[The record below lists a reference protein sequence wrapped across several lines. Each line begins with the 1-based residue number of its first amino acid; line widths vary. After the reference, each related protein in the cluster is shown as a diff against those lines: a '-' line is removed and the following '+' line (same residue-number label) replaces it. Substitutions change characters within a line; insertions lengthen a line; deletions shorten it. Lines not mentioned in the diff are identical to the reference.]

1 MVDSL
6 ADKEDG
12 RTWGSGRI
20 ASLWQMLQGPSLED
34 KKEGE
39 GVHNGGEEKEEEKGV
54 GCGLAGIG
62 YGVVI
67 G

>member
-1 MVDSL
+1 M
-6 ADKEDG
+6 
-12 RTWGSGRI
+12 TWGSGRI
-20 ASLWQMLQGPSLED
+20 ASLWRMLQGPSLED